1 MMTITP
7 EKLSANVT
15 AGLDRLEEAL
25 PTIPARVL
33 RLQRT
38 ATSAYYDRTTQ
49 FWTTV
54 ADQTKGLLK
63 VARTSTNTVTGQA
76 RSAASDVAKTA
87 QTGTATVV
95 GQARAAATDVA
106 KTTRTSAKRVSGQA
120 SAQTRKVA
128 KRAEQG
134 TTKVIDQAMDNFE
147 DTIDEAAAAV
157 DAVTPTPG
165 SGKPYEQW
173 TKAELLERAKDL
185 DVDGRTMMSK
195 KQLISAL
202 RK

>member
-15 AGLDRLEEAL
+15 AGLDRLEDAL

-38 ATSAYYDRTTQ
+38 AAAAYYDRTTQ

-54 ADQTKGLLK
+54 ADQTKGLVK
-63 VARTSTNTVTGQA
+63 AARTSTNTVTGQA
-76 RSAASDVAKTA
+76 RAAAEDVAKTSQVGAATVTGQARAAIKDVAKTA
-87 QTGTATVV
+87 RTG
-95 GQARAAATDVA
+95 
-106 KTTRTSAKRVSGQA
+106 AKRVSGQA
-120 SAQTRKVA
+120 TAQTRKVA
-128 KRAEQG
+128 KVAETG
-134 TTKVIDQAMDNFE
+134 TTKVLDQAMDNFE
-147 DTIDEAAAAV
+147 DTIN

-165 SGKPYEQW
+165 SGRPYEQW
-173 TKAELLERAKDL
+173 TKPELLERAKNL
-185 DVDGRTMMSK
+185 DVEGRTTMSK